1 MQQITAAV
9 TAEAPESRGA
19 VLATF
24 YTIVYAGLGLPA
36 VAAGLRVRYQGMARA
51 MNAFAPA
58 AAVVCVPILAVHP
71 RVSRRPEQAARGPAP
86 GPGTSP

>member
-24 YTIVYAGLGLPA
+24 YTIVYAVLGLPA
-36 VAAGLRVRYQGMARA
+36 VAAGLLVTY
-51 MNAFAPA
+51 
-58 AAVVCVPILAVHP
+58 
-71 RVSRRPEQAARGPAP
+71 RGWR
-86 GPGTSP
+86 GR